1 MAANKNIAERQPENA
16 DGRSTRFASHRVK
29 RRDKLIAQTTT
40 LLAQHGLR
48 ALTIDDIAEK
58 LEVAKP
64 ALYRYFSS
72 KEDLI
77 QSVLSAAREQLV
89 AADIAG
95 EQEDW
100 RLHLLGAI
108 RFISERPETFI
119 VLYRHAANDPEY
131 HSYFKVYFD
140 QIRDITSARLSRFSN
155 LGETAP
161 EAFDF
166 CAQALVSFM
175 FNSTLSWLETDL
187 WDTDEFHKWLV
198 RSTISLT
205 ESWARQS

>member
-1 MAANKNIAERQPENA
+1 MALKNNTAERPTESA
-16 DGRSTRFASHRVK
+16 DGRSTRFASHRTK
-29 RRDKLIAQTTT
+29 RRDKLIAQTTA

-58 LEVAKP
+58 LKVSKP

-77 QSVLSAAREQLV
+77 QSVLTVAGEQLV

-108 RFISERPETFI
+108 RFISERPETFM

-131 HSYFKVYFD
+131 HPYFKVYFN
-140 QIRDITSARLSRFSN
+140 QIRDITAARLSRFSN
-155 LGETAP
+155 LDDTAP
-161 EAFDF
+161 EVFDF

-187 WDTDEFHKWLV
+187 WNTEEFHKWV
-198 RSTISLT
+198 VHSTISLT
-205 ESWARQS
+205 ESWAKLS